1 MRSLFRTVQKIGAAA
16 SSVALAALV
25 GCAGPTGDV
34 STEDIGVGGGIDPIV
49 FVPPCPPPGMDYAA
63 VSTAFN
69 PLIQMFLDRG
79 YPAAYLNNW
88 VPNVGL
94 PVCYGTYDLA
104 AGLSDY
110 VDQVLAATNRP
121 RVDIIGAS
129 GGPLTA
135 RLYISAMGGNKYVR
149 DFVSVAGPNHG
160 TEFGINGGPLQDAFG
175 APSYEQLKETSPPYA
190 CEGETYFGQ
199 SDDVQFALNGCL
211 TPTGRTVNRDETP
224 NGGVDYLSIR
234 NTLDDQIFPN
244 ESACLNQ
251 KFQNDCS
258 DSKVNVAITA
268 PAGPCP
274 WPEVGGLCPAH
285 VNTLFA
291 PETEELIYDFVAH
304 PDDGN
309 DSDDLSGN
317 DDDDD

>member
-1 MRSLFRTVQKIGAAA
+1 MKSQLRIRTARRVGGAACA
-16 SSVALAALV
+16 VLLTGLVACAAPADETSV
-25 GCAGPTGDV
+25 
-34 STEDIGVGGGIDPIV
+34 EDFDLRTPRNPIV
-49 FVPPCPPPGMDYAA
+49 FVPPCPPPGVDYAV

-69 PLIQMFLDRG
+69 PLIEMFRDRG
-79 YPAAYLNNW
+79 YPESYLNNW
-88 VPNVGL
+88 IPNVGP
-94 PVCYGTYDLA
+94 PVCYGTYDRA

-110 VDQVLAATNRP
+110 IDDVLDATGKR

-135 RLYISAMGGNKYVR
+135 RLYIRAFGGRRHVR

-160 TEFGINGGPLQDAFG
+160 TEFGINGGPLQDMFG
-175 APSYEQLKETSPPYA
+175 APSYEQLKETYPPYA
-190 CEGETYFGQ
+190 CEGETYFGE

-211 TPTGRTVNRDETP
+211 TPTGRTVRRNETP
-224 NGGVDYLSIR
+224 GKKVKYLSIR

-258 DSKVNVAITA
+258 DDKVNVTVTA

-274 WPEVGGLCPAH
+274 WPEIGGVCPAH

-291 PETEELIYDFVAH
+291 PETEEMIWDFVTRR
-304 PDDGN
+304 
-309 DSDDLSGN
+309 N
-317 DDDDD
+317 DDPPHDPGDDNDD

>member
-1 MRSLFRTVQKIGAAA
+1 MKSQLSIRTARRVGAATCA
-16 SSVALAALV
+16 VLLTGLV
-25 GCAGPTGDV
+25 GCAGMDDEISDESLAV
-34 STEDIGVGGGIDPIV
+34 KGGINPIV
-49 FVPPCPPPGMDYAA
+49 FVPPCPPPGVDYAL
-63 VSTAFN
+63 VSTAYN
-69 PLIQMFLDRG
+69 PLIELFLENG
-79 YPAAYLNNW
+79 YPESFLNNW

-94 PVCYGTYDLA
+94 PVCYGTNELA
-104 AGLSDY
+104 QGLSDY
-110 VDQVLAATNRP
+110 VDQVLDATNRP

-129 GGPLTA
+129 GGALTA
-135 RLYISAMGGNKYVR
+135 RLYVAEYGGRHNVR
-149 DFVSVAGPNHG
+149 NLVSVAGPNHG

-175 APSYEQLKETSPPYA
+175 APSYEQLKETYPPYA
-190 CEGETYFGQ
+190 CEGQTYFGQ
-199 SDDVQFALNGCL
+199 SEDVQFVLNGCL

-224 NGGVDYLSIR
+224 NGGVKYLSIR

-244 ESACLNQ
+244 GSACLNQ

-291 PETEELIYDFVAH
+291 PETEEMLWDFVTRR
-304 PDDGN
+304 
-309 DSDDLSGN
+309 N
-317 DDDDD
+317 DDPPHDPGDDNDD